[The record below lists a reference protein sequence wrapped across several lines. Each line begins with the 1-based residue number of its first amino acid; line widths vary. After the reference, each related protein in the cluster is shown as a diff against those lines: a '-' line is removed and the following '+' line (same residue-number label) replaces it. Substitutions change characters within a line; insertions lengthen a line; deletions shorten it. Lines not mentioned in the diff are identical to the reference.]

1 MGFMGV
7 DKKVVDGTLRLILL
21 KGPLGGCVIT
31 SEFDAAEL
39 RAAQRRIK
47 TLEQENEVLPGTLDG
62 RWGPLAYDIATGA
75 AEGLEDLLK
84 NAPAP

>member
-39 RAAQRRIK
+39 RA
-47 TLEQENEVLPGTLDG
+47 TLEEFCDG
-62 RWGPLAYDIATGA
+62 A
-75 AEGLEDLLK
+75 
-84 NAPAP
+84 

>member
-1 MGFMGV
+1 MTPEVFMGFMGV

-39 RAAQRRIK
+39 RA
-47 TLEQENEVLPGTLDG
+47 TLEEFCDG
-62 RWGPLAYDIATGA
+62 A
-75 AEGLEDLLK
+75 
-84 NAPAP
+84 